1 MLDATNNGGAVFLSK
16 FSLGQK
22 LEVIHRYQTGNE
34 GVKSIAESLGVHHE
48 VLRMWIKQCEYHG
61 INRIERKCRA
71 DRDA

>member
-1 MLDATNNGGAVFLSK
+1 M
-16 FSLGQK
+16 
-22 LEVIHRYQTGNE
+22 EVIHRYQTGNE